1 MEKIIEFKSIKVLV
15 TWEERLKPGTAVY
28 IHTGDPGLAINV
40 IQLFLDE
47 MGKQHLWYEQGWPGS
62 DDYQEITL
70 AESSEGDWEGWS
82 REWVLSKTNE
92 KSKMKPQR

>member
-1 MEKIIEFKSIKVLV
+1 MEKIIAFNGIKVFV
-15 TWEERLKPGTAVY
+15 TWEERLKLGTDVY
-28 IHTGDPGLAINV
+28 IHTGDPGLAINI

-70 AESSEGDWEGWS
+70 TEASDEDWEGWS
-82 REWVLSKTNE
+82 REEVLSKINE